1 MTGQFVE
8 ADRRTLLRTGIYI
21 MAIKSSAPHAWTVG
35 DLGAFYTEH
44 RAELNAHASRVL
56 KDRIKAEE
64 ITQDALI
71 KFMLAAPELEST
83 EHAVAYLHR
92 TIENLCIDFFRAEGR
107 RPNLV
112 LLDDSTAEVEATWQ
126 NNGDHSAAMSAA
138 EDAAIIRQALAL
150 LSPAER
156 AALVMWEIEG
166 RSTEEIASVLGIKE
180 SAVRHTV
187 SRARASMRTV
197 LATLVINEETGLTAL
212 DALSTTYKKASVLA
226 QKSSK
231 AALSL
236 LLVVTAFLGF
246 NSMTGNEGTPLAI
259 LSPEVSVN
267 APAAVTPQDP
277 ASQSPAVI
285 EATATAK
292 AKAAATATAQ
302 AAAKKVQAAALSV
315 KIAALSFFGLD
326 KDGLPTNFTIT
337 DSNNAAGSARLT
349 KGTSTVGTEGIVINN
364 QLITA
369 SVGPNVLLDQVLTID
384 GTGTHYA
391 ANSINIGW
399 AGNWTSV
406 EVKST
411 DTSIDRLSNG
421 KYMITSTFN
430 IGYLN
435 ESSFVIPTGSRG
447 YDLADAPRSITT
459 RILMNAGKT
468 TFLAQAVVV
477 NN

>member
-8 ADRRTLLRTGIYI
+8 ADRRTLLRTGIYS

-83 EHAVAYLHR
+83 EHALAYLHR
-92 TIENLCIDFFRAEGR
+92 TIENLCIDYFRAEGR

-126 NNGDHSAAMSAA
+126 NNGDHSATMSAA

-166 RSTEEIASVLGIKE
+166 RSREEIASVLGIKE

-197 LATLVINEETGLTAL
+197 LATLVINEETGMTAL
-212 DALSTTYKKASVLA
+212 DALSTTYKKAAVLA

-236 LLVVTAFLGF
+236 LLVITAFLGF
-246 NSMTGNEGTPLAI
+246 NSMTGNEGTPLAV
-259 LSPEVSVN
+259 LSQEVSIN
-267 APAAVTPQDP
+267 APAAPQDSSSQTP
-277 ASQSPAVI
+277 AAI
-285 EATATAK
+285 AATAK
-292 AKAAATATAQ
+292 TKAAATVAATT
-302 AAAKKVQAAALSV
+302 AAKKAQAVALSM

-326 KDGLPTNFTIT
+326 KDGLPASFTVT
-337 DSNNAAGSARLT
+337 DSNNIAGTARLT
-349 KGTSTVGTEGIVINN
+349 KGTSTVGAEGIVINN

-369 SVGPNVLLDQVLTID
+369 SIGPNVLLDQVLTID
-384 GTGTHYA
+384 GAGTRYSA
-391 ANSINIGW
+391 KSINIGW
-399 AGNWTSV
+399 VGNWNSV
-406 EVKST
+406 EIKST

-435 ESSFVIPTGSRG
+435 ESNFVIPTGSRG
-447 YDLADAPRSITT
+447 YDLADAPKSITT

-468 TFLAQAVVV
+468 TFIAQAVQV